1 MSRVY
6 SSSAVLPWVMLQV
19 LKEDPR
25 GATKLAF
32 RRRERKVKKV
42 GKEASE
48 MAGNWRG
55 KKRKGKRK
63 NRRVINRER
72 KIELLKVFN
81 KGKQDH
87 VQQCEE

>member
-1 MSRVY
+1 M
-6 SSSAVLPWVMLQV
+6 
-19 LKEDPR
+19 
-25 GATKLAF
+25 
-32 RRRERKVKKV
+32 KKV